1 MRSPMGQGRN
11 CRAHPP
17 PGPRLRS
24 QPVLPRRAAPRYR
37 SCMDSRH
44 LPPGRPVPRIAWLGD
59 PGVEELALARG
70 QAEALAEVI
79 DADGPWPEPP
89 PALVV
94 LAAHGPAR
102 WTLVEA
108 AAVSRRW
115 PLAPLVACVTS
126 LADGRRRS
134 GPWLPG
140 VEEVA
145 WHDFAG
151 RLAWWFTDRIAGR
164 AGSLGLPAT
173 ARREER
179 HADSAARV
187 RSVVSLAGPPPSVA
201 VAGGCRTSLEGTAD
215 LVAAAG
221 FPVVGLTRGRPRLD
235 ERADVVVWDTAAPAG
250 TDLAWLGMLAA
261 NRPGLGIVLLDSFPR
276 GDAVRAALRAGAAA
290 VLGRPAGLEA
300 LAGTLLR
307 LKNRSDTAIGAA
319 GSAG

>member
-1 MRSPMGQGRN
+1 
-11 CRAHPP
+11 
-17 PGPRLRS
+17 
-24 QPVLPRRAAPRYR
+24 
-37 SCMDSRH
+37 MDSRH
-44 LPPGRPVPRIAWLGD
+44 RPPGRSVRWIAWLGEPD
-59 PGVEELALARG
+59 AEELALARS
-70 QAEALAEVI
+70 QAAALAEVV
-79 DADGPWPEPP
+79 DADAAGRGPP
-89 PALVV
+89 PTLVV
-94 LAAHGPAR
+94 LAAHRPGR
-102 WTLVEA
+102 WTLAEA
-108 AAVSRRW
+108 AAVSRHW

-140 VEEVA
+140 VEEVP

-151 RLAWWFTDRIAGR
+151 RLAWWLVELDAGR

-187 RSVVSLAGPPPSVA
+187 RAVVAASGPPPTVT
-201 VAGGCRTSLEGTAD
+201 VAGGCRTSIEGTAD

-221 FPVVGLTRGRPRLD
+221 FPVVGLTRGRPRL
-235 ERADVVVWDTAAPAG
+235 EEQADVVVWDTSAPAG

-276 GDAVRAALRAGAAA
+276 GDVARAALRAGAAA
-290 VLGRPAGLEA
+290 VLGRPVGLEA

-307 LKNRSDTAIGAA
+307 LKKGADTAIGAA
-319 GSAG
+319 VPAG

>member
-1 MRSPMGQGRN
+1 
-11 CRAHPP
+11 
-17 PGPRLRS
+17 
-24 QPVLPRRAAPRYR
+24 
-37 SCMDSRH
+37 MDSRY
-44 LPPGRPVPRIAWLGD
+44 LSPGRPVPRIAWFGD
-59 PGVEELALARG
+59 QGVEELDLARG
-70 QAEALAEVI
+70 QAEALAEVV
-79 DADGPWPEPP
+79 DAEEVGHGPP
-89 PALVV
+89 PTLVI
-94 LAAHGPAR
+94 LASHRPAR
-102 WTLVEA
+102 WTLAEVV
-108 AAVSRRW
+108 AVSRRW

-140 VEEVA
+140 VEEVP
-145 WHDFAG
+145 WHDLAG
-151 RLAWWFTDRIAGR
+151 RLAWWLVELAAGR

-187 RSVVSLAGPPPSVA
+187 RSVVAASGPPPSVT
-201 VAGGCRTSLEGTAD
+201 VAGSCRTSLEGSAD

-221 FPVVGLTRGRPRLD
+221 FPVAGLTRGRPRLD
-235 ERADVVVWDTAAPAG
+235 ERADVVVWDTSTPAG

-276 GDAVRAALRAGAAA
+276 GDTARAAIRAGAAA

-307 LKNRSDTAIGAA
+307 LHNGADTAIGAA
-319 GSAG
+319 GPTG